1 MTVRVIAIDG
11 PAASG
16 KSSTASAVARL
27 IGAYHL
33 DSGALYRGL
42 TAIALDAGTD
52 DPAGIMAAA
61 DRRGLALVRDGIE
74 IVPVL
79 DGRPAESVIR
89 SDAVTGHVSAIA
101 ALEPLR
107 DWVNRRL
114 RAVAADGHLLV
125 LDGRDIG
132 TAVFPEAPLKIFLTA
147 TPEARAD
154 RRLRQRGADPDAQAI
169 RQEADTLA
177 ARDALDAGRAVAPLR
192 QAPDAMLLD
201 TTGLAFEDQ
210 VARIVAAARAA
221 LGESLA

>member
-16 KSSTASAVARL
+16 KSSTASAVARA

-42 TAIALDAGTD
+42 TAVALDARSD
-52 DPAGIMAAA
+52 DAARVIASA
-61 DRRGLALVRDGIE
+61 DQRGLALIRDGIE

-79 DGRPAESVIR
+79 DGRPAEPVIR

-101 ALEPLR
+101 ALAPLR
-107 DWVNRRL
+107 DWVNHRL

-132 TAVFPEAPLKIFLTA
+132 TAVFPEAPLKFFLTA

-154 RRLRQRGADPDAQAI
+154 RRLRQRGTEPDPLTL
-169 RQEADTLA
+169 RMEADRLA
-177 ARDALDAGRAVAPLR
+177 ARDALDAGRIVAPLR
-192 QAPDAMLLD
+192 QADDAILLD
-201 TTGLAFEDQ
+201 TTYLAFDDQ
-210 VARIVAAARAA
+210 VARIVAAAKAA
-221 LGESLA
+221 LK

>member
-16 KSSTASAVARL
+16 KSSTASAVARV
-27 IGAYHL
+27 IGAHHL

-42 TAIALDAGTD
+42 TAVALDARTD
-52 DPAGIMAAA
+52 DPTRIVAAA
-61 DRRGLALVRDGIE
+61 DRRGLGLVRDGIE

-79 DGRPAESVIR
+79 DGRPAEPLIR
-89 SDAVTGHVSAIA
+89 SDAVTAHVSAIA

-132 TAVFPEAPLKIFLTA
+132 TAVFPEAPLKIYLTA

-154 RRLRQRGADPDAQAI
+154 RRLRQRGADPDAQTI
-169 RQEADTLA
+169 RQEADALA

-192 QAPDAMLLD
+192 QAADAMLLD
-201 TTGLAFEDQ
+201 TTSLAFEDQ

-221 LGESLA
+221 LGASCT

>member
-1 MTVRVIAIDG
+1 M
-11 PAASG
+11 
-16 KSSTASAVARL
+16 
-27 IGAYHL
+27 
-33 DSGALYRGL
+33 
-42 TAIALDAGTD
+42 ALDARTD
-52 DPAGIMAAA
+52 DPTRIVAAA
-61 DRRGLALVRDGIE
+61 DRRGLGLVRDGIE

-79 DGRPAESVIR
+79 DGRPAEPLIR
-89 SDAVTGHVSAIA
+89 SDAVTAHVSAIA

-132 TAVFPEAPLKIFLTA
+132 TAVFPEAPLKIYLTA

-154 RRLRQRGADPDAQAI
+154 RRLRQRGADPDAQTI
-169 RQEADTLA
+169 RQEADALA

-192 QAPDAMLLD
+192 QAADAMLLD
-201 TTGLAFEDQ
+201 TTSLAFEDQ

-221 LGESLA
+221 LGASCT

>member
-16 KSSTASAVARL
+16 KSSTASAVARA
-27 IGAYHL
+27 IGAHHL

-42 TAIALDAGTD
+42 TAVALDARTD
-52 DPAGIMAAA
+52 DAAEIMASA

-79 DGRPAESVIR
+79 DGRPAEPLIR
-89 SDAVTGHVSAIA
+89 SDAVTAHVSAIA
-101 ALEPLR
+101 ALAPLR
-107 DWVNRRL
+107 NWVNRRL

-154 RRLRQRGADPDAQAI
+154 RRLRQRGSNPDPQAI
-169 RQEADTLA
+169 RQEAETLA

-192 QAPDAMLLD
+192 QASDAMLLD
-201 TTGLAFEDQ
+201 TTDLAFEDQ

-221 LGESLA
+221 LGASPI